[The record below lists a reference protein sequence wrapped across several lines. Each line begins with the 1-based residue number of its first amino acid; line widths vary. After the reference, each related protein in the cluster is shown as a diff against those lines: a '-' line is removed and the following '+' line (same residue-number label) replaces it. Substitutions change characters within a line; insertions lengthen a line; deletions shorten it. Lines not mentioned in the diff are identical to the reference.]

1 MRIEYE
7 ILERDW
13 PLYIP
18 CRLNVGY
25 CCYFGITIFVMLVR
39 ICESKIG
46 APDSL
51 EVDLA
56 AVKGLVDKA
65 R

>member
-1 MRIEYE
+1 MDY
-7 ILERDW
+7 
-13 PLYIP
+13 
-18 CRLNVGY
+18 CR
-25 CCYFGITIFVMLVR
+25 YFSITIFVMLVR

-51 EVDLA
+51 EVDLV

-65 R
+65 RCARDMKQRRSNWVAERLASW